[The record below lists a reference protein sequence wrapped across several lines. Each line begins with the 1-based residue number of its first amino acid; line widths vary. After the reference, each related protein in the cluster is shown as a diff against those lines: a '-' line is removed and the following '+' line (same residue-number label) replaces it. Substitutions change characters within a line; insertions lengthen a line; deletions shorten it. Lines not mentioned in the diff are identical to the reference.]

1 MLDNLLISKITT
13 NEVNADQI
21 SFIINLMHGYD
32 KDDFFDERT
41 EMSVKKRQILEKQN
55 FNKSKQNFLNSKTNT
70 SK

>member
-1 MLDNLLISKITT
+1 
-13 NEVNADQI
+13 
-21 SFIINLMHGYD
+21 MHGYD